1 MKEHAADAPTLS
13 RWQPGQDVSI
23 RGADPLM
30 TAVRLGYVDS
40 PTSDAQ
46 LLTISRRPPA
56 HFGGVNSQDSAAEGP
71 LSPRPL
77 ASDASIRTAAPS
89 TVLHQQGQKKRGVI
103 SRISYIAMAQ
113 NLHHMVVWPNTH
125 RGTPNMI
132 TGCIK
137 IKQSYKKIEY
147 LVTKLHPRR
156 YYCPMCPMEVFQKH
170 RCICIKL
177 SSACNKN
184 IKLAIRHKNYSLH
197 LKIDVKKLS
206 KFGCI

>member
-1 MKEHAADAPTLS
+1 MESVSMNRDKSNIKAKAVRMKEHAADAPTLS

-89 TVLHQQGQKKRGVI
+89 TVLHQQGQKKRGCNKPHKLY
-103 SRISYIAMAQ
+103 RNGPKPTSYGSMAQ
-113 NLHHMVVWPNTH
+113 
-125 RGTPNMI
+125 
-132 TGCIK
+132 
-137 IKQSYKKIEY
+137 
-147 LVTKLHPRR
+147 
-156 YYCPMCPMEVFQKH
+156 
-170 RCICIKL
+170 
-177 SSACNKN
+177 
-184 IKLAIRHKNYSLH
+184 YS
-197 LKIDVKKLS
+197 
-206 KFGCI
+206 